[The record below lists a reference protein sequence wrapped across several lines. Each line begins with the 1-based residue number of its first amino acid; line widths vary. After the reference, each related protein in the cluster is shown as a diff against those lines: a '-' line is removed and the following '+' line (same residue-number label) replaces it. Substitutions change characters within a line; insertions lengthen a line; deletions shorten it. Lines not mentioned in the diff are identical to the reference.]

1 MVVVDASLAVKWL
14 VSELDSDIAE
24 QLLREWARDNVE
36 IAAPMMILTEVS
48 NALFKKVRMQVISS
62 SDVGRL
68 LDQFMDSGITFQESV
83 TMHQMAI
90 GLALRLGEQDSYD
103 CHYLALVES
112 LDCEFCTADRAF
124 YDVAHEKYP
133 RVRYIRPIPNT

>member
-1 MVVVDASLAVKWL
+1 MVVVDASVAVKWL

-24 QLLREWARDNVE
+24 QLLRQWARDNVE

-103 CHYLALVES
+103 CHYLALAES
-112 LDCEFCTADRAF
+112 LDCEFWTADRAF

>member
-48 NALFKKVRMQVISS
+48 NALFKKVRTQVISS
-62 SDVGRL
+62 GDVGRL
-68 LDQFMDSGITFQESV
+68 LDLFMDSGITFQESV
-83 TMHQMAI
+83 IMHKRAI
-90 GLALRLGEQDSYD
+90 GLALSLGEQDSYD
-103 CHYLALVES
+103 CHYLALADS
-112 LDCEFCTADRAF
+112 LDCEFWTADRAF
-124 YDVAHEKYP
+124 YDVAHEEFP